1 MSITKAYVRYLQS
14 STKEGKAPRTRTQ
27 RAEAISPRELRWLL
41 THKREK
47 LDQEDQARLDQLL
60 TVSTEVQTVHALVQS
75 FLELVRE
82 RKGQQLR
89 AWMEEAIKSD
99 LPELKSFVAG
109 IERDYDAVQ
118 AGLTLPWSQGPV
130 EGAVNKIKTHKRLMY
145 GRASFK
151 LLRQKMLH
159 QVNQR
164 ESGTKR
170 AKVPRSVHQKGA

>member
-1 MSITKAYVRYLQS
+1 
-14 STKEGKAPRTRTQ
+14 
-27 RAEAISPRELRWLL
+27 
-41 THKREK
+41 
-47 LDQEDQARLDQLL
+47 LDREDQARLDQLL
-60 TVSTEVQTVHALVQS
+60 TVSTEVQTVHILVQS
-75 FLELVRE
+75 FLDMVRE
-82 RKGQQLR
+82 RKGKHLR
-89 AWMEEAIKSD
+89 TWMEEANQSAIS
-99 LPELKSFVAG
+99 ELKSFVAG
-109 IERDYDAVQ
+109 IERDYDAVK

-145 GRASFK
+145 GRASFT